1 MGSER
6 HFNGCSDAAYAWAER
21 IRKVSTR
28 LNAVSESDEWIFNAI
43 ALAFDTGYGL
53 AISRASSIDLPPS
66 TRGLDNSGSDA
77 EGTSRGR
84 TT

>member
-1 MGSER
+1 MGSEG
-6 HFNGCSDAAYAWAER
+6 HINGCSDAANAWAQGV
-21 IRKVSTR
+21 RKTCKGVAAFR
-28 LNAVSESDEWIFNAI
+28 KSDEWIFNSL
-43 ALAFDTGYGL
+43 ALAFDAGYGF
-53 AISRASSIDLPPS
+53 AISRTSACDLPPS